1 MSHRDHPLAFLF
13 LISINDLPHTLSD
26 TGTILFAEDTVLY
39 SSGTNRYTIQH
50 KVQRDLSSLESW
62 CIENQLTINAKKPQ
76 YVIFS
81 TGRQKDK
88 CSGIKLRIEEHN
100 LSEVD
105 DYKYLGTI
113 LDSKLT
119 GGKAV
124 QPSCAQSCAQR
135 IGRVHTR
142 LSSSGYSHGPIFVT
156 QTVTRILC
164 RS

>member
-1 MSHRDHPLAFLF
+1 MTRNLYGIISLICLLHASKTQSSLWLLWLFEIVTGVPQGSSLGPLLF
-13 LISINDLPHTLSD
+13 LIYINDLPHTLSD
-26 TGTILFAEDTVLY
+26 TGAILFAEDTALY
-39 SSGTNRYTIQH
+39 SSGTDRYTIQH
-50 KVQRDLSSLESW
+50 KVQRDLSILESW

-113 LDSKLT
+113 
-119 GGKAV
+119 
-124 QPSCAQSCAQR
+124 
-135 IGRVHTR
+135 
-142 LSSSGYSHGPIFVT
+142 
-156 QTVTRILC
+156 
-164 RS
+164 